1 MYFLALRAANI
12 RKDICRIRQLPGE
25 TLYEYWE
32 RFKQLCSSCLQHQIS
47 DQLLIQYFYEELS
60 LMDRSMLDASSRGV
74 LVNKTPT
81 QVNELISNVAANRG
95 GHGSG

>member
-1 MYFLALRAANI
+1 
-12 RKDICRIRQLPGE
+12 
-25 TLYEYWE
+25 
-32 RFKQLCSSCLQHQIS
+32 
-47 DQLLIQYFYEELS
+47 
-60 LMDRSMLDASSRGV
+60 MDRSMIDAASGGV